1 MRLDLM
7 RKKEIGVG
15 NYDRIFPL
23 MGRLIPSEKPHVVY
37 DDIPIVSVNKRETQ
51 AAGHTA

>member
-1 MRLDLM
+1 M

-37 DDIPIVSVNKRETQ
+37 DDIPIVSVNKIETQ